1 MIGLELLRAMPLFS
15 GLSDERLDWVCRRLT
30 DFELAPDEALIHE
43 GDEGASFVILI
54 EGSLRITKRSNGV
67 ELPAGRQDAPAFMG
81 EIPLL
86 SGTPAQ
92 VTVRSAGHSRLLRLD
107 EDTFRELIA
116 TDVTFSRTIFQT
128 LSRRVSGLESFVRQR
143 EKLASLGT
151 LTAGLAHELNNPA
164 AAVAR
169 STDRMRAIARDLDSV
184 TCELH
189 DSDLPQE
196 AMYALKALSDAATS
210 GPVPARTPIEESDRE
225 EAFGEW
231 LDGRRVHDAWKVAA
245 VFAASKLEL
254 PAVQSLLGSA
264 GDAVSPAARW
274 LAATVEL
281 AALVDEASHGAS
293 RIADL
298 VKAMKSYTYMD
309 QAPKQEVDIHEGI
322 EATLTIMRHKLKH
335 GVDVVRDYDPLLPK
349 LSVYGSELNQVWT
362 NLIDNA
368 LDAMDCK
375 GILTIRTRRDGGAVV
390 VEVGDSGPGIPPEV
404 QTRLFEPFFTTK
416 PVGKGTGLG
425 LDITW
430 RIVVNRHGGTIKVHS
445 KPGDTKFLVVLPIE
459 SQVH

>member
-1 MIGLELLRAMPLFS
+1 MPLFS

-30 DFELAPDEALIHE
+30 DFALAPGEALIHE
-43 GDEGASFVILI
+43 GDEGASFVVLI
-54 EGSLRITKRSNGV
+54 EGSLLITKRSNGV

-169 STDRMRAIARDLDSV
+169 STDRMRAIARDLDTV

-189 DSDLPQE
+189 ESDLAPE
-196 AMYALKALSDAATS
+196 TMYALKALSDAATR
-210 GPVPARTPIEESDRE
+210 GPAPTRSPIEESDRE
-225 EAFGEW
+225 QAFGEW
-231 LDGRRVHDAWKVAA
+231 LDRQRVPDAWKLAPIL
-245 VFAASKLEL
+245 AASKLEL
-254 PAVQSLLGSA
+254 PAVQSALGDA
-264 GDAVSPAARW
+264 GDALAPATRW
-274 LAATVEL
+274 LGATVEL
-281 AALVDEASHGAS
+281 AALVDEANHGAS
-293 RIADL
+293 RISDL

-335 GVDVVRDYDPLLPK
+335 GVEVVREYDPSLPK

-375 GILTIRTRRDGGAVV
+375 GTLSIRTRRDGGLVV

-404 QTRLFEPFFTTK
+404 QARLFEPFFTTK

-445 KPGDTKFLVVLPIE
+445 KPGDTRFLVVLPIE
-459 SQVH
+459 PQVH